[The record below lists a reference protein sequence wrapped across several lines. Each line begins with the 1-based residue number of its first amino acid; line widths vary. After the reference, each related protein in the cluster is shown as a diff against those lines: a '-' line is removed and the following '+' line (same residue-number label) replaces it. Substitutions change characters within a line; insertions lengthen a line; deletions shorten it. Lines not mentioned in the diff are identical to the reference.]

1 MLRWQ
6 GLVIIC
12 SQNSGKYCDKYPF
25 QALIFP
31 GERVVISMGKLYFV
45 KSGPHFPR
53 NINLT

>member
-12 SQNSGKYCDKYPF
+12 SQNSGKYCDKYSF

-31 GERVVISMGKLYFV
+31 GKRVVISMGKLYFV

-53 NINLT
+53 NINFT